1 MPSGHQ
7 FRPGCGGRSGL
18 AVRRDERVPSEIGDD
33 ARRQDGRSRAG
44 EGRGRFDSPSQR
56 GVSPD
61 PAYLPEV
68 TLHRAPHPTIPLDA
82 LLSESADLEAAL
94 LALRQ
99 DGAARILREM
109 RLRLADSAVA
119 QAVADAARTMV
130 EDAWTHAQA
139 LGIREEE
146 ADLDDDL
153 WRRLRDAVAAW
164 RRTRGIPLCR
174 LPASARTPAL
184 RSTKSRSL

>member
-1 MPSGHQ
+1 M
-7 FRPGCGGRSGL
+7 R
-18 AVRRDERVPSEIGDD
+18 
-33 ARRQDGRSRAG
+33 
-44 EGRGRFDSPSQR
+44 
-56 GVSPD
+56 
-61 PAYLPEV
+61 
-68 TLHRAPHPTIPLDA
+68 LDA
-82 LLSESADLEAAL
+82 LLSEAADLEAAL

-99 DGAARILREM
+99 DGTARILREM

-164 RRTRGIPLCR
+164 RREEYHYADCPQAQEH
-174 LPASARTPAL
+174 LP
-184 RSTKSRSL
+184 